1 MNCEVSMNILI
12 TGGAGFIGSNA
23 ARYFAERGHRVTV
36 LDNLLSGYYENISDL
51 ADEKKISFY
60 RDDIRNSETLNRI
73 FTEQKIDTCINYAA
87 LISVA
92 ESTEKPELTED
103 INVKGIINLLKISGE
118 RGIKT
123 FVHASSAAVYGDSE
137 VLPKKEDMLPEPKSP
152 YAVSKL
158 AGEYYNRY
166 FGGIHGFSAINCRF
180 FNVFG
185 PRQDPGSQYA
195 AAIPIFIQRA
205 LLGKDITIFGDG
217 EQVRDF
223 IYVED
228 LVSAIDYLMGNS
240 GRFPSGSVF
249 NLGYGEH
256 ISINRLVKKIIAATG
271 SSSQVVYDDPRP
283 GDIRLSYASV
293 DKLMKLGWSKTSGFE
308 KGLEKTLEWFRGKV

>member
-1 MNCEVSMNILI
+1 MNIMI

-23 ARYFAERGHRVTV
+23 AHYFVGKGHRVTV
-36 LDNLLSGYYENISDL
+36 LDNLLSGYYENISGL
-51 ADEKKISFY
+51 ADEGKINY
-60 RDDIRNSETLNRI
+60 YQDDIRNTGVIKKIVNEHG
-73 FTEQKIDTCINYAA
+73 IDTCINYAA

-103 INVKGIINLLKISGE
+103 INVKGIINLLEVCGE
-118 RGIKT
+118 NRIKT

-137 VLPKKEDMLPEPKSP
+137 ILPKEENMLPEPKSP

-166 FGGIHGFSAINCRF
+166 FAEIHGFKAINCRF

-195 AAIPIFIQRA
+195 AAIPIFIKRA
-205 LLGKDITIFGDG
+205 LLEKDITVFGDG

-228 LVSAIDYLMGNS
+228 LVSAIAYLIENS
-240 GRFPSGSVF
+240 TRFPSGSVF
-249 NLGYGEH
+249 NLGYGEY
-256 ISINRLVKKIIAATG
+256 ISINELVKKIITATG
-271 SSSQVVYDDPRP
+271 SGSKTVYDDPRP
-283 GDIRLSYASV
+283 GDIKLSYASV
-293 DKLMKLGWSKTSGFE
+293 EKLMQLGWKKTTGFV
-308 KGLEKTLEWFRGKV
+308 KGLDKTIEWFRSAL

>member
-1 MNCEVSMNILI
+1 MNILI

-23 ARYFAERGHRVTV
+23 AHYFAGKGHRVTV

-51 ADEKKISFY
+51 ADNEKISY
-60 RDDIRNSETLNRI
+60 YEEDIRNTGILKKI
-73 FTEQKIDTCINYAA
+73 VTEHEIDTCINYAA

-92 ESTEKPELTED
+92 ESTEKPELTEE
-103 INVKGIINLLKISGE
+103 INVMGIINLLKVCGE
-118 RGIKT
+118 KGIKT

-137 VLPKKEDMLPEPKSP
+137 VLPKTEEMLPEPKSP

-166 FGGIHGFSAINCRF
+166 FAGIHGFTAINCRF

-195 AAIPIFIQRA
+195 AAIPIFIRRA
-205 LLGKDITIFGDG
+205 LRENDITIFGDG

-223 IYVED
+223 IFVED
-228 LVSAIDYLMGNS
+228 LVSAIDYLIENS
-240 GRFPSGSVF
+240 GRFDSGSVF
-249 NLGYGEH
+249 NLRYGEH
-256 ISINRLVKKIIAATG
+256 ISINELVKKIIAATG
-271 SSSQVVYDDPRP
+271 SGSKVVYDDPRP
-283 GDIRLSYASV
+283 GDIKLSYASV
-293 DKLMKLGWSKTSGFE
+293 EKLVRLGWKKTAGFE
-308 KGLEKTLEWFRGKV
+308 KGLEKTMDWFKSRV

>member
-1 MNCEVSMNILI
+1 MNILI

-23 ARYFAERGHRVTV
+23 ARYFAEKGHRVTV

-51 ADEKKISFY
+51 AEEKKISYY
-60 RDDIRNSETLNRI
+60 RDDIRN
-73 FTEQKIDTCINYAA
+73 TEIVKKIVTGQGIDTCINYAA

-92 ESTEKPELTED
+92 ESTEKPELTEE
-103 INVKGIINLLKISGE
+103 INVGGIINLLKVCGE
-118 RGIKT
+118 NRIKT

-137 VLPKKEDMLPEPKSP
+137 VLPKEEDMLPEPKSP

-166 FGGIHGFSAINCRF
+166 FAGIHGFTAINCRF

-195 AAIPIFIQRA
+195 AAIPIFIRRA
-205 LLGKDITIFGDG
+205 LTEKDITIFGDG

-228 LVSAIDYLMGNS
+228 LVSAIAYLMENS
-240 GRFPSGSVF
+240 TRFPSGSVF
-249 NLGYGEH
+249 NLGYGEY
-256 ISINRLVKKIIAATG
+256 ISINELVKKILAATG
-271 SSSQVVYDDPRP
+271 SGSKVVYDDPRP
-283 GDIRLSYASV
+283 GDIKLSYASV
-293 DKLMKLGWSKTSGFE
+293 KKLLGLGWKKTTGFE
-308 KGLEKTLEWFRGKV
+308 KGLEKTLEWFGTLV